1 VHRIWYKS
9 CYNFIF
15 SYDNFLKRPK
25 EEIYPILG
33 LLREKLN
40 MIRGDKSIIENK
52 VKIKIIGRKYILPDD
67 IQK

>member
-1 VHRIWYKS
+1 
-9 CYNFIF
+9 
-15 SYDNFLKRPK
+15 
-25 EEIYPILG
+25 
-33 LLREKLN
+33 